1 MKNHASQVEL
11 PKPEL
16 VAKLKGLIAD
26 AKNTPLEELCK
37 AGDYKNN
44 PDLKYP
50 QTEGEHI
57 VSEAL
62 DLLLSQDWVDDDPV
76 LDEMTSVLGQ
86 LDTGVDKP
94 QDWQELFAL
103 ADEIE

>member
-1 MKNHASQVEL
+1 MDSQASQVEL

-26 AKNTPLEELCK
+26 AKSLPLEELCK
-37 AGDYKNN
+37 PGDYKNN
-44 PDLKYP
+44 SDSKYP
-50 QTEGEHI
+50 QTKSEHI

-76 LDEMTSVLGQ
+76 LDEMTGVLGQ
-86 LDTGVDKP
+86 LDTSVDKL
-94 QDWQELFAL
+94 QDWQELFTL
-103 ADEIE
+103 ADQIE